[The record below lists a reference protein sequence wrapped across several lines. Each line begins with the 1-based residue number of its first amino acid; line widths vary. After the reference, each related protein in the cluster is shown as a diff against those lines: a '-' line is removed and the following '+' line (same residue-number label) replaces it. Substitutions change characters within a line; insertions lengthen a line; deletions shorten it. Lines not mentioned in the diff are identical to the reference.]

1 LGLSPRG
8 WGFAPPFID
17 QGGGGADYMC
27 AALSSYVGK
36 HDVLCCRVGGRPDDP
51 RSRGGST
58 LGRAGAVAPAKS
70 GIAQVLPF
78 FSDEI
83 RTPKAPL
90 SAAMAA
96 ACC

>member
-1 LGLSPRG
+1 
-8 WGFAPPFID
+8 
-17 QGGGGADYMC
+17 
-27 AALSSYVGK
+27 
-36 HDVLCCRVGGRPDDP
+36 
-51 RSRGGST
+51 